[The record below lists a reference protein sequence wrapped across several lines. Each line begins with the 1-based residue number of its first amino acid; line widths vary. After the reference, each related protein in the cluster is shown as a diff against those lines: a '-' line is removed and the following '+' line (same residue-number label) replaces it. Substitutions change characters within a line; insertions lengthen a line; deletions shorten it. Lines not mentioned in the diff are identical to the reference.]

1 MDLLGGY
8 DSEDSSNASL
18 THATPAAPVASH
30 SVAAAGGDVG
40 SKKMIPLLPSNDQDA
55 TIATTNS
62 SNAST
67 HNNPVKNKNQEQ
79 QKRRGKKLLKLQSVL
94 PQHIWNQLTNSS
106 ATTAVTSS
114 SLGLADDDDDDDDD
128 EMDDPLVAGANLRKA
143 NPSQMKPT
151 LESSRPKNP
160 SAQHGHSSSLLDLL
174 NSLPTSS
181 KQKQGTTKHATTG
194 ILPGSTTVPTATA
207 TNKVAGP
214 VPSSHA
220 QQTSTTLSGLGGA
233 FLTSTVQVTRSKKGE
248 QKIRSIHSPVDH
260 NENDDKPTAVDPS
273 KSIHST
279 THENNSHKSV
289 PSHHKSDE
297 QEPPSRL
304 PLTLQAVP
312 RPSSLGLSD
321 VSTSARS
328 TTSRRSAAPPVRAS
342 AAPSMAT
349 YPTPFDQEEEVDTT
363 QSLSQQ
369 NQQQQQ
375 HSLRAAAPLSNKAR
389 KKQMEAMLRA
399 GNIDGIDSDIHL
411 TGGGNANYAA
421 QALLQQQQQQATA
434 QYQAHG
440 VRVVPTS
447 QYNPAT
453 GQMDASAS
461 ISGKQKGK
469 NQLNALLANA
479 ASLEAS
485 RLENPQLSNNPRG
498 TYRNNAKRKY
508 GW

>member
-8 DSEDSSNASL
+8 DSEDSSNASF

-30 SVAAAGGDVG
+30 AVAAAGGDIR
-40 SKKMIPLLPSNDQDA
+40 SKKMIPLLPSSSQDA

-67 HNNPVKNKNQEQ
+67 HNIPVKSKNQEQ

-94 PQHIWNQLTNSS
+94 PQHIWNQLTTSS

-114 SLGLADDDDDDDDD
+114 SLGLADDDDDDDD
-128 EMDDPLVAGANLRKA
+128 EMDDPLVVGANLRKT
-143 NPSQMKPT
+143 NPSQKKLT
-151 LESSRPKNP
+151 LESQRPKNP

-174 NSLPTSS
+174 NSLPTPS
-181 KQKQGTTKHATTG
+181 KQKQGTTKQATTG
-194 ILPGSTTVPTATA
+194 ILPSSTTVPTATA
-207 TNKVAGP
+207 TNKAAGP

-220 QQTSTTLSGLGGA
+220 QQTSTTHSGLGGA
-233 FLTSTVQVTRSKKGE
+233 FLTSTVQVTRTKKGE
-248 QKIRSIHSPVDH
+248 QQIRSIHSPVDQ
-260 NENDDKPTAVDPS
+260 NDNDEKPTAIDPS

-279 THENNSHKSV
+279 THENYSHKSV
-289 PSHHKSDE
+289 PSHHKSDP
-297 QEPPSRL
+297 QEPPSRV
-304 PLTLQAVP
+304 PPALQAVP
-312 RPSSLGLSD
+312 RPSYLGLSD
-321 VSTSARS
+321 VYTSARS

-363 QSLSQQ
+363 HSLSQQ
-369 NQQQQQ
+369 NQQQQ
-375 HSLRAAAPLSNKAR
+375 HSARAAAPLSNKAR

-411 TGGGNANYAA
+411 AGGGNANYAA